1 MNKAILE
8 KIKQIVGPDN
18 FLDSPEDKLVYSY
31 DGTPML
37 SHAPE
42 AIVLPRAVDQISA
55 ILKLANDDNFSVVP
69 RGSGTGL
76 SGGSVPSD
84 DSIVLLMN
92 HWDKITEID
101 TDNLMA
107 WVEPGVI
114 TGKFQ
119 QAVEAENLFY
129 PPDPGSQN
137 ICTIGGNVAEN
148 AGGLRGLKYG
158 VTKNYVMGIEMILP
172 SGDVVRNGGKNVKDV
187 AGYNIRDL
195 IVGSEGT
202 LGIFTKVLLKLI
214 PKPKTSKTILA
225 YFDSLG
231 NAAESVSEIIANRII
246 PCTME
251 FLDATTI
258 KCVEDYAKIGLPTDI
273 KALLLLEVDGHPAVV
288 EEEAAIMQTVLKKNK
303 ALEIKVAQNEAEA
316 MQLKT
321 ARRTAFSALARIKPT
336 TILED
341 ATVPRANLATLIERT
356 AAIAEKYHLN
366 MGNFGHAGDG
376 NMHPTVLTDERNHEE
391 IKRVEKFFND
401 VYEETIKLGGTI
413 TGEHGVGIAKKK
425 FLADFIEVPALETM
439 KKIKKTLDPNN
450 ILNRGKMFSIAP
462 KCEGNLNTHQ
472 H

>member
-1 MNKAILE
+1 MKKSVLDKLKELVNAE
-8 KIKQIVGPDN
+8 NV
-18 FLDSPEDKLVYSY
+18 LDSPEDKIVFSY
-31 DGTPML
+31 DGTPMMSQL
-37 SHAPE
+37 PE
-42 AIVLPRAVDQISA
+42 AIVLPKDVQDISK
-55 ILKLANDDNFSVVP
+55 ILKLANQEGFSVIP

-76 SGGSVPSD
+76 SGGSIPTEN
-84 DSIVLLMN
+84 SIILLMN
-92 HWDKITEID
+92 RWDRILEID
-101 TDNLMA
+101 RENLMA

-119 QAVEAENLFY
+119 KEVEAQGLFY

-158 VTKNYVMGIEMILP
+158 VTKNYVMGIEMVLP
-172 SGDVVRNGGKNVKDV
+172 NGDLVHNGGKNVKDV

-202 LGIFTKVLLKLI
+202 LGIFSKILLRLI
-214 PKPKTSKTILA
+214 PKPNTAQTLLA

-231 NAAESVSEIIANRII
+231 NAAESVSEIIANHII

-258 KCVEDYAKIGLPTDI
+258 KCVEDYARIGLPTDI

-288 EEEAAIMQTVLKKNK
+288 QEEATIIETILKKNK
-303 ALEIKVAQNEAEA
+303 ALEIKVAQDEEEAI
-316 MQLKT
+316 QLKT
-321 ARRTAFSALARIKPT
+321 ARRTAFSALARVKPT

-341 ATVPRANLATLIERT
+341 ATVPRSNLAILIERT
-356 AAIAEKYHLN
+356 ATIAQKYNLK

-376 NMHPTVLTDERNHEE
+376 NMHPTVLTDERDQEE
-391 IKRVEKFFND
+391 IRRVEKFFNE

-413 TGEHGVGIAKKK
+413 TGEHGIGIAKKK
-425 FLADFIEVPALETM
+425 YLADFIEIPALETM
-439 KKIKKTLDPNN
+439 KNIKRALDPNN
-450 ILNRGKMFSIAP
+450 VLNRDKMFSIAP
-462 KCEGNLNTHQ
+462 KCEGKLPTH
-472 H
+472 